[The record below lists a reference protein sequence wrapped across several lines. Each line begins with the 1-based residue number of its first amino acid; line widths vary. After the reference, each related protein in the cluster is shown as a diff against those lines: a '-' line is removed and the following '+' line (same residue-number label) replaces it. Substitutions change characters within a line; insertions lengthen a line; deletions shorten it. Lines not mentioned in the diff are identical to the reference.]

1 MAFRIYS
8 LKKKQAHR
16 DLLTDNDFGGD
27 IYLGVSYFTFIL
39 SSNRGQIYWPQSH
52 HLKGKYWASFD
63 PLISLIGQI
72 LINSHLINK
81 NEYNSN
87 FMFISCNYFLFNCLH
102 FFLYS
107 WVFELAAS
115 YHTLILPFIFLY
127 TGNFKSIWTSLVVLY
142 P

>member
-39 SSNRGQIYWPQSH
+39 SSNGGQIYWPQSH

-87 FMFISCNYFLFNCLH
+87 FMFISYNYFLFNCLH
-102 FFLYS
+102 FFYILEFLNWQLHITPFY
-107 WVFELAAS
+107 
-115 YHTLILPFIFLY
+115 YHLFFYILVISSPF
-127 TGNFKSIWTSLVVLY
+127 GQAW
-142 P
+142 